1 MYTNEMKKD
10 LKKLDMPTRKKI
22 VDYIEKNLINTNNPY
37 NNQYKELTA
46 NLKGYWRYRL
56 GNYRILVEIKNNILI
71 IRGLRVKHRKE
82 IYKK

>member
-46 NLKGYWRYRL
+46 NLKGYGRYRL